1 MARRSSVRALLAKV
15 EKQAHEGL
23 TELIR
28 EHAFVGIR
36 TPFI

>member
-1 MARRSSVRALLAKV
+1 VKVLLAKV

-28 EHAFVGIR
+28 EHAFVGIHM
-36 TPFI
+36 PFI